1 MICTTAILT
10 YFHWTPKDRKRW
22 KRHLKAGDATAI
34 CPKKNCGVL
43 SEILTAPPKWI
54 SPKGID

>member
-1 MICTTAILT
+1 LT
-10 YFHWTPKDRKRW
+10 YFDWTPKDR

-43 SEILTAPPKWI
+43 SEILAAPPKWI
-54 SPKGID
+54 SPKWID